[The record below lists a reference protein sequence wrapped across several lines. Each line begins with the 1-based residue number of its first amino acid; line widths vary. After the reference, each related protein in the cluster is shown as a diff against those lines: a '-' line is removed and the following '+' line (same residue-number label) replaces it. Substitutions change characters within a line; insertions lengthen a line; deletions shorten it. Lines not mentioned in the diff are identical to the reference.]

1 MRLLLDLGNTRIKW
15 LLLDDQDQPVTDGA
29 AAWSEQL
36 DDDLGRPWLALPLP
50 TRIWAASVVDGERE
64 ARLEHLTRE
73 CFRLKPDW
81 LRTPAAACGITNGY
95 SQPGRLGIDRFLAMI
110 AARADY
116 PGPTVIAS
124 IGTALALDAIDV
136 DGRHLGGLI
145 APGPRLMQQSVLG
158 ATVQVRLQQQGH
170 LVPVATNT
178 EDGLMSG
185 AWQACIA
192 LIERFH
198 GQIER
203 QLGTSVQLRLAGGD
217 AAPLP
222 AWLSLPSVLRVDSVL
237 QGLAIWSAS
246 LEAAA
251 AEAAVS

>member
-15 LLLDDQDQPVTDGA
+15 LLLDAQGQAMTDGA
-29 AAWSEQL
+29 AAWSEGL
-36 DDDLGRPWLALPLP
+36 EDDLGRPWLALPLP
-50 TRIWAASVVDGERE
+50 RRIWAASVVDPERE
-64 ARLEHLTRE
+64 ARITQLTRD
-73 CFRLKPDW
+73 CFRQQPDW
-81 LRTPAAACGITNGY
+81 LRTPVAACGVSNGY
-95 SQPGRLGIDRFLAMI
+95 TQPERLGIDRFLAMI

-124 IGTALALDAIDV
+124 IGTALALDAIDA

-158 ATVQVRLQQQGH
+158 ATAQVRLQQQGH

-185 AWQACIA
+185 SWQACIA

-203 QLGTSVQLRLAGGD
+203 QLGQPVQLRLAGGD

-222 AWLSLPSVLRVDSVL
+222 AWLSQPSVLRIDSVL

-246 LEAAA
+246 LEMAAQA
-251 AEAAVS
+251 SPP

>member
-15 LLLDDQDQPVTDGA
+15 LLLDEQDQPITDGA

-64 ARLEHLTRE
+64 ARIERLARE
-73 CFRLKPDW
+73 CFRLAPQW
-81 LRTPAAACGITNGY
+81 LRTPLKACGVTNGY
-95 SQPGRLGIDRFLAMI
+95 SDPARLGIDRFLAMI

-116 PGPTVIAS
+116 AGPTVIAS
-124 IGTALALDAIDV
+124 VGTALALDAIDAE
-136 DGRHLGGLI
+136 GRHLGGLI

-158 ATVQVRLQQQGH
+158 ATAQVRLQQQGH
-170 LVPVATNT
+170 LVPVATTT
-178 EDGLMSG
+178 EDGLISG

-203 QLGTSVQLRLAGGD
+203 QLGSPVQLRLAGGD

-222 AWLSLPSVLRVDSVL
+222 AWLALPSVLRVDSVL
-237 QGLAIWSAS
+237 QGLAIWSAG
-246 LEAAA
+246 LDAAGQQQDA
-251 AEAAVS
+251 